1 MKKILVEVNNFHIS
15 FGSKSILKNVTFK
28 LYEGECLALIGA
40 SGEGKSVLLRSL
52 VGLEKPDKGQ
62 IIIEDEDVTQF
73 DEEEFLKVRKKLA
86 YAFQG
91 GALFESM
98 TVYDNLAFPLREHTS
113 LNETSIQKI
122 IQRELED
129 LNLSG
134 CEERYPQELSGGMQK
149 RVGVARAI
157 IMSPKIILYDEPTT
171 GLDPYN
177 TKKMENIILRLKKR
191 GATSILVTHD
201 MLSAQRVCDR
211 VALLMGGNIRARG
224 TPKDLEKSHNKLIRN
239 FIEGIKEAG
248 NGQKNSK
255 KS

>member
-62 IIIEDEDVTQF
+62 IVIEGEDVTRF
-73 DEEEFLKVRKKLA
+73 GEEDFLKVRKKLA

-134 CEERYPQELSGGMQK
+134 CENRYPQELSGGMQK

-177 TKKMENIILRLKKR
+177 TKKNGKYHFTLKETR
-191 GATSILVTHD
+191 CNLYISD
-201 MLSAQRVCDR
+201 S
-211 VALLMGGNIRARG
+211 
-224 TPKDLEKSHNKLIRN
+224 
-239 FIEGIKEAG
+239 
-248 NGQKNSK
+248 
-255 KS
+255 

>member
-1 MKKILVEVNNFHIS
+1 MKKILLEVKNFHIS
-15 FGSKSILKNVTFK
+15 FGSKAILKDITFK

-52 VGLEKPDKGQ
+52 VGLEKPNKGR
-62 IIIEDEDVTQF
+62 IFIEGEDVTRYT
-73 DEEEFLKVRKKLA
+73 EMEFTKIRKKLA

-122 IQRELED
+122 IKKELED

-134 CEERYPQELSGGMQK
+134 CEESYPQELSGGMQK

-201 MLSAQRVCDR
+201 MLSAKRVCDR
-211 VALLMGGNIRARG
+211 VALLMDGNIKARG
-224 TPKDLEKSHNKLIRN
+224 APQDLEKSHNKLINN
-239 FIEGIKEAG
+239 FIAGIKGE
-248 NGQKNSK
+248 
-255 KS
+255 